1 MPFVFSGVDL
11 PVPGADTL
19 RVRITPTAAG
29 TVRVDLADSAGTPV
43 TTIESLAIRPIA
55 VEQLRRAGGRD
66 GALYRLDWTASGG
79 TAADAGHVLVGPDP
93 LGLGGAASYPDLA
106 TLRAAV
112 AAGQAAPG
120 LLVHVATTEPDTDP
134 VAGAHALAGRVLG
147 LCQEFLAAPELAD
160 TRLAL
165 LTRGATAAGGQ
176 PRDLPGA
183 AVAGLLASA
192 VTENPGRF
200 VLVDLDDAAASRAA
214 VPGAL
219 GIAIATDEPRI
230 AVRGGAVLVP
240 RLVLTD
246 PAPERTP
253 PPDRTPPSLDPD
265 GTVLITGGTGTL
277 AADVAA
283 HLVTAHGARRLLLA
297 SRRGPAADGA
307 DDLVASL
314 TALGAEPTVVAC
326 DVADRDALAALLE
339 TIPEAYPLT
348 AVVHTA
354 GVLDDGILAALTSD
368 RLDTVLR
375 PKADAAWHLHELTRD
390 RDLAA
395 FVLFS
400 SFAGT
405 VGSPGQAN
413 YAAANAFLDALAER
427 RRMQGLPATSLA
439 WGLWEQES
447 GMTATLEHTE
457 RARMARNGLLPL
469 PGAAALRLFDTALAD
484 GAAALVPVRL
494 ETAALRAQ
502 AGAGVLP
509 AILRGLVRVPAR
521 RTSASAAAL
530 TRRLA
535 GLGDAERETVLLDL
549 IRGQIAT
556 VLGHASPDAVDVD
569 RPFQDLGFDS
579 LTAVE
584 LRNTL
589 NTITG
594 LRLPPTVIFDYPNTG
609 ALARHVRDRLAPAEA
624 REPAGEELER
634 LEAAL
639 GTITADDPGRSRI
652 TLRLQTLLTRWSEHS
667 TAPVE
672 MAAADRLE
680 TAGVDELFDFID
692 RELGRT

>member
-1 MPFVFSGVDL
+1 M
-11 PVPGADTL
+11 
-19 RVRITPTAAG
+19 
-29 TVRVDLADSAGTPV
+29 DLADSAGTPV

-55 VEQLRRAGGRD
+55 IEQLRRAGGRD
-66 GALYRLDWTASGG
+66 GALYRLDWTAPAG
-79 TAADAGHVLVGPDP
+79 TPADTGFVLVGPDP
-93 LGLGGAASYPDLA
+93 LGLGLGAASAYPDLA
-106 TLRAAV
+106 ALRAAV
-112 AAGQAAPG
+112 AAGGTAPG
-120 LLVHVATTEPDTDP
+120 LLVHVAATGPDADQVGDP
-134 VAGAHALAGRVLG
+134 VGAAHAVTGRVLG
-147 LCQEFLAAPELAD
+147 LCRELLAAPELAD
-160 TRLAL
+160 TRLAV
-165 LTRGATAAGGQ
+165 LTRGATAAGGRPRDLPAAAAGL

-192 VTENPGRF
+192 ATENPGRF
-200 VLVDLDDAAASRAA
+200 LLVDLDDDDASRAA
-214 VPGAL
+214 VAGAL
-219 GIAIATDEPRI
+219 GVAVAADEPRI
-230 AVRGGAVLVP
+230 AVRDGAVLVP
-240 RLVLTD
+240 RLVAAD

-253 PPDRTPPSLDPD
+253 PRLNPD

-283 HLVTAHGARRLLLA
+283 HLVTAYGARRLLLA
-297 SRRGPAADGA
+297 SRRGAAADGA
-307 DDLVASL
+307 GELVASL
-314 TALGAEPTVVAC
+314 TALGAEPSIVAC
-326 DVADRDALAALLE
+326 DVADRAALADLIGA
-339 TIPEAYPLT
+339 IPAAHPLT

-354 GVLDDGILAALTSD
+354 GVLDDGILTALTPD

-390 RDLAA
+390 RDLDA

-413 YAAANAFLDALAER
+413 YAAANAFLDALAELR
-427 RRMQGLPATSLA
+427 CAAGLPATSLA
-439 WGLWEQES
+439 WGLWEQQS
-447 GMTATLEHTE
+447 GMTATLEHAE

-469 PGAAALRLFDTALAD
+469 PGPTALRLLDAALAD

-509 AILRGLVRVPAR
+509 AILRGLVRVPPR
-521 RTSASAAAL
+521 RTSAGAAAL

-535 GLGDAERETVLLDL
+535 DLGDAERETVLLDL

-609 ALARHVRDRLAPAEA
+609 ALARHVRDRLAPAQV
-624 REPAGEELER
+624 REPAADELER
-634 LEAAL
+634 LETAL
-639 GTITADDPGRSRI
+639 GAIAADDPGRGRI
-652 TLRLQTLLTRWSEHS
+652 TLRLQTLLARWSEHS
-667 TAPVE
+667 AGPATAV
-672 MAAADRLE
+672 ADRLE
-680 TAGVDELFDFID
+680 SADADEIFDFID
-692 RELGRT
+692 RELGRA